1 MLRTVL
7 ASVAIVT
14 AAMSTTASATIQF
27 AGTAFESGTDGFDD
41 LLAGGYA
48 WTCRDQS
55 QSSHAGHPDRLL
67 LTGGAAGYADSL
79 PASDAI
85 FPPVSSGPTSA
96 LGSTPL
102 VNTPPFELREIATEK
117 ISEPG
122 AIALLGLAVIGLALA
137 WATRRGRRLWK
148 TGG

>member
-14 AAMSTTASATIQF
+14 AATSTTASATIQL
-27 AGTAFESGTDGFDD
+27 AGTTLESGTGDFDE
-41 LLAGGYA
+41 LLAGNYA

-55 QSSHAGHPDRLL
+55 SSSHAGDPDRLL
-67 LTGGAAGYADSL
+67 LTGGAAGYADNL
-79 PASDAI
+79 PAGEAI
-85 FPPVSSGPTSA
+85 FPSVSSGPTSA

-102 VNTPPFELREIATEK
+102 VNAAPFELREIATEK

-122 AIALLGLAVIGLALA
+122 AIALLGLAVIGLAVA
-137 WATRRGRRLWK
+137 WATRRGRRFWK